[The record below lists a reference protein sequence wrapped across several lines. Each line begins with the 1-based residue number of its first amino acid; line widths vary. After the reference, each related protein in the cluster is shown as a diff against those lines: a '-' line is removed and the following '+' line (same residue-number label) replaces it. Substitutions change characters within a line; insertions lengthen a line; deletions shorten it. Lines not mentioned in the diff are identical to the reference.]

1 MAKECSMIPL
11 NVNMAVITA
20 TPSTDLGKAEI
31 KIESPLGG
39 HVLNASTFVIL
50 FIIVYRL
57 VFNGPVVVIVDR

>member
-1 MAKECSMIPL
+1 MAKECSMIPS

-20 TPSTDLGKAEI
+20 TPSTDLRKAEI
-31 KIESPLGG
+31 KIEFPLGG